1 MTSYSHLLQLAMPE
15 VIVVIT
21 AIFALTADLV
31 LLRTSPLR
39 TRLSAAVSLATIGCV
54 AAILSIAHSTDSV
67 NLFDGMLVANP
78 LTHLV
83 QIALL
88 VLTIFV
94 LLLAVDSEFTENVGE
109 FVLLIL
115 LATVGMMFLVAS
127 QNLLT
132 SFISLELLSL
142 PLYILTGFDKRNAR
156 SSEASLKYFLFG
168 GMSAAFLLFGF
179 SLLYGFAN
187 STNFVEIAT
196 AIHGPSL
203 NPLVILAIVMTVIGL
218 GFKVAAVPFHF
229 WAPDV
234 YQVAPVPVAAFIAS
248 GSKVASFFVFFQIF
262 SIAFGGSAGSAA
274 WMHLIHGWVPV
285 VAGVAALSM
294 LLGNTVAITQ
304 TSLRRLL
311 AYSAIAHAGYMLI
324 AAVAHTPD
332 ALAALLYYVITYSL
346 GTIGAFGIIGVVEKA
361 TGSDKIA
368 DLSGL
373 SKRSP
378 ILSACLFVFVLSLAG
393 IPPLAGFF
401 GKFYLFVAALA
412 ATPGSSGLL
421 WLVAFAIAMS
431 AVSLFYYLRILKRV
445 YADSPEGNSTPVQAS
460 PLTRAAIV
468 VLAALVILFGC
479 APNLLLQPIL
489 NAIHALAA

>member
-1 MTSYSHLLQLAMPE
+1 MSPYSNLLHLAMPE
-15 VIVVIT
+15 AIVVVT
-21 AIFALTADLV
+21 AIFALSADLLV
-31 LLRTSPLR
+31 LRSAALR
-39 TRLSAAVSLATIGCV
+39 TRLRAAVSLATIGSL
-54 AAILSIAHSTDSV
+54 AAIFSIIHSPATV
-67 NLFDGMLVANP
+67 NLYDGMFVVNP

-88 VLTIFV
+88 VLTLFV
-94 LLLAVDSEFTENVGE
+94 LLLAVDSDFTDNVGE

-132 SFISLELLSL
+132 TFISLELLSL
-142 PLYILTGFDKRNAR
+142 PLYILSGFDKSNAR

-179 SLLYGFAN
+179 SLLYGFSN
-187 STNFVEIAT
+187 STNFLAIGT
-196 AIHGPSL
+196 AVHGPSL

-218 GFKVAAVPFHF
+218 GFKVAAVPFQF

-234 YQVAPVPVAAFIAS
+234 YEAAPAPVAAFIAS

-262 SIAFGGSAGSAA
+262 TVAFAGAAGSAA
-274 WMHLIHGWVPV
+274 WMHVVHGWVPV

-294 LLGNTVAITQ
+294 LLGNTVAIVQ

-324 AAVAHTPD
+324 GVVAHTP
-332 ALAALLYYVITYSL
+332 AGLASLLFYVITYSL
-346 GTIGAFGIIGVVEKA
+346 GTVGAFGIIGVIERA
-361 TGSDKIA
+361 TGSDKIS
-368 DLSGL
+368 DLTGL

-378 ILSACLFVFVLSLAG
+378 ILSVCLFLFVLSLAG

-401 GKFYLFVAALA
+401 GKFYLFVAAYSA
-412 ATPGSSGLL
+412 NPGLL
-421 WLVAFAIAMS
+421 WLVGLAIAMS
-431 AVSLFYYLRILKRV
+431 AVSLFYYLRILKVV
-445 YADSPEGNSTPVQAS
+445 YGEGSETSPIKAS
-460 PLTRAAIV
+460 PLALTVILLLAGLIV
-468 VLAALVILFGC
+468 LFGC
-479 APNLLLQPIL
+479 APNLLLRPIL
-489 NAIHALAA
+489 NAIQALSA

>member
-1 MTSYSHLLQLAMPE
+1 MIPYAHLLQLAMPE
-15 VIVVIT
+15 VIVVIV
-21 AIFALTADLV
+21 AIVALSADLLV
-31 LLRTSPLR
+31 LRNSLLR
-39 TRLSAAVSLATIGCV
+39 TRLLAAVSLATIGCI
-54 AAILSIAHSTDSV
+54 AAIFFITHSTGSV
-67 NLFDGMLVANP
+67 NLFDGMFVANP
-78 LTHLV
+78 LIHIV

-88 VLTIFV
+88 VLTVFV
-94 LLLAVDSEFTENVGE
+94 LLLAVDSAFTENVGE

-142 PLYILTGFDKRNAR
+142 PLYILTGFDKRDAR

-187 STNFVEIAT
+187 STNFVEIAA

-234 YQVAPVPVAAFIAS
+234 YETAPAPIAAFIAS

-262 SIAFGGSAGSAA
+262 SIAFAGSAGSAA
-274 WMHLIHGWVPV
+274 WMHLVHGWVPV
-285 VAGVAALSM
+285 VAGVATLSM
-294 LLGNTVAITQ
+294 LLGNMVAIVQ

-324 AAVAHTPD
+324 AVVAHTPD

-346 GTIGAFGIIGVVEKA
+346 GTIGAFGIIGVVEQA

-368 DLSGL
+368 DLQGL

-378 ILSACLFVFVLSLAG
+378 TLSASLFVFVLSLAG
-393 IPPLAGFF
+393 LPPLAGFF

-445 YADSPEGNSTPVQAS
+445 YGDSSPDAGPIQTS
-460 PLTRAAIV
+460 PLTLAMVV
-468 VLAALVILFGC
+468 VLAALVVLFGC

>member
-1 MTSYSHLLQLAMPE
+1 MIPYSHLLQLAMPE
-15 VIVVIT
+15 VIVTIT

-31 LLRTSPLR
+31 FLRTAALR
-39 TRLSAAVSLATIGCV
+39 TRLATSVSLATIGCI
-54 AAILSIAHSTDSV
+54 AAIFAIARASESV
-67 NLFDGMLVANP
+67 NLFDGMFLANP
-78 LTHLV
+78 LVHLV

-94 LLLAVDSEFTENVGE
+94 LLLAVESEFTEHIGE

-156 SSEASLKYFLFG
+156 SSEAALKYFLFG

-187 STNFVEIAT
+187 STDFVQIAA

-203 NPLVILAIVMTVIGL
+203 NPLLILAIVMTVIGL

-234 YQVAPVPVAAFIAS
+234 YEAAPIPVAAFIAS

-262 SIAFGGSAGSAA
+262 SMAFAGSAGSAA
-274 WMHLIHGWVPV
+274 WMHFVHGWVPV
-285 VAGVAALSM
+285 VAIVAALSM
-294 LLGNTVAITQ
+294 LLGNTVAIVQ

-311 AYSAIAHAGYMLI
+311 AYSAIAHTGYMLLGV
-324 AAVAHTPD
+324 VAHTPIG
-332 ALAALLYYVITYSL
+332 LAALLYYVITYSF
-346 GTIGAFGIIGVVEKA
+346 GTIGAFGVIGIVEKP
-361 TGSDKIA
+361 TGSDQLA
-368 DLSGL
+368 TFNGL
-373 SKRSP
+373 NKRSP
-378 ILSACLFVFVLSLAG
+378 VLAACLFVFLLSLAG

-401 GKFYLFVAALA
+401 GKFYLFVAAVSA
-412 ATPGSSGLL
+412 SSGLL
-421 WLVAFAIAMS
+421 WLVAFAIAIS
-431 AVSLFYYLRILKRV
+431 AVSLYYYLRVLKRV
-445 YADSPEGNSTPVQAS
+445 YGESPDSTPLPAS
-460 PLTRAAIV
+460 RFSVAV
-468 VLAALVILFGC
+468 VVTLATLVVLFGC
-479 APNLLLQPIL
+479 APNLLLEPLI
-489 NAIHALAA
+489 AAVRVVGM

>member
-1 MTSYSHLLQLAMPE
+1 MTSYSHLLRLLLPE
-15 VIVVIT
+15 LIVTIT
-21 AIFALTADLV
+21 AIFALTTDLV
-31 LLRTSPLR
+31 FLRSAALR
-39 TRLSAAVSLATIGCV
+39 TRLATAVSLATIGCIV
-54 AAILSIAHSTDSV
+54 AIFAITRATENV
-67 NLFDGMLVANP
+67 NLFDGMLIANP
-78 LTHLV
+78 LVHLV

-127 QNLLT
+127 QDLLT
-132 SFISLELLSL
+132 TFISLELLSL

-156 SSEASLKYFLFG
+156 SSEAALKYFLFG

-187 STNFVEIAT
+187 STNFVEIAA

-203 NPLVILAIVMTVIGL
+203 NPLLILAIITTVIGL

-234 YQVAPVPVAAFIAS
+234 YEAAPIPVAAFVAS

-262 SIAFGGSAGSAA
+262 SIAFAGSEGSGA
-274 WMHLIHGWVPV
+274 WMHFVHGWVPV
-285 VAGVAALSM
+285 VAIVAALSM
-294 LLGNTVAITQ
+294 LLGNTVAIVQ

-311 AYSAIAHAGYMLI
+311 AYSAIAHAGYMLLGI
-324 AAVAHTPD
+324 VAHTPVG
-332 ALAALLYYVITYSL
+332 LAALLYYVITYSF
-346 GTIGAFGIIGVVEKA
+346 GTIGAFGVIGIVEKA
-361 TGSDKIA
+361 TGSDQLA
-368 DLSGL
+368 NFNGL
-373 SKRSP
+373 NKRSP
-378 ILSACLFVFVLSLAG
+378 ILAACLFVFLLSLAG

-401 GKFYLFVAALA
+401 GKFYLFVAAITA
-412 ATPGSSGLL
+412 NSGLL

-431 AVSLFYYLRILKRV
+431 AVSLFYYLRVLKRV
-445 YADSPEGNSTPVQAS
+445 YTESGDPADGTPLPSSRLSVS
-460 PLTRAAIV
+460 V
-468 VLAALVILFGC
+468 VVALATLVVLFGC
-479 APNLLLQPIL
+479 APNLLLQPL
-489 NAIHALAA
+489 LSAVHALGM

>member
-1 MTSYSHLLQLAMPE
+1 MTPYSHLLQLAMPE
-15 VIVVIT
+15 VIVVLT
-21 AIFALTADLV
+21 AILALTLDLV
-31 LLRTSPLR
+31 FLRTTALR
-39 TRLSAAVSLATIGCV
+39 NRLGAAVTLASIGCV
-54 AAILSIAHSTDSV
+54 AAIAQLLRSTDRV
-67 NLFDGMLVANP
+67 NLFDGMFVANP
-78 LTHLV
+78 LTHVV

-94 LLLAVDSEFTENVGE
+94 LLLAIDSDFTENVGE

-115 LATVGMMFLVAS
+115 LATTGMMFLVGS

-156 SSEASLKYFLFG
+156 SSEAALKYFLFG

-187 STNFVEIAT
+187 STNFVQIA
-196 AIHGPSL
+196 ASIHGPSL
-203 NPLVILAIVMTVIGL
+203 NPLLVIAIVTTVIGL

-234 YQVAPVPVAAFIAS
+234 YETAPIPVAAFIAS
-248 GSKVASFFVFFQIF
+248 GSKVASFFVFFQILAIGF
-262 SIAFGGSAGSAA
+262 AGAGGSAA
-274 WMHLIHGWVPV
+274 WMHFVHGWVPV

-294 LLGNTVAITQ
+294 LLGNMVAIVQ
-304 TSLRRLL
+304 SSLRRLL

-324 AAVAHTPD
+324 AIVAHTPVS
-332 ALAALLYYVITYSL
+332 LAALLYYVVTYSFA
-346 GTIGAFGIIGVVEKA
+346 TIGAFGVIGVVEKG
-361 TGSDKIA
+361 TGSDQ
-368 DLSGL
+368 LSSFNGL

-378 ILSACLFVFVLSLAG
+378 ILAACLLIFLLSLAG

-401 GKFYLFVAALA
+401 GKFYIFVGALA
-412 ATPGSSGLL
+412 ASSSLL
-421 WLVAFAIAMS
+421 WLVALAIAMS
-431 AVSLFYYLRILKRV
+431 AVSLYYYLRVLKQV
-445 YADSPEGNSTPVQAS
+445 YGDGAPSESGPIQAS
-460 PLTRAAIV
+460 PVSVLIV
-468 VLAALVILFGC
+468 VLLAAGVVLFGC

-489 NAIHALAA
+489 DAVHALGA

>member
-1 MTSYSHLLQLAMPE
+1 MTSYFHLLQLVLPE
-15 VIVVIT
+15 LIVVVT
-21 AIFALTADLV
+21 AIFVLTADLV
-31 LLRTSPLR
+31 FLRTAALR
-39 TRLSAAVSLATIGCV
+39 TRLSTAVSLATIGCV
-54 AAILSIAHSTDSV
+54 AAIVAVARASESV
-67 NLFDGMLVANP
+67 NLFDGMLIANP
-78 LTHLV
+78 LVHVV

-94 LLLAVDSEFTENVGE
+94 LLLAVESEFTEHVGE

-156 SSEASLKYFLFG
+156 SSEAALKYFLFG

-187 STNFVEIAT
+187 STNFVEIAA

-203 NPLVILAIVMTVIGL
+203 NPLLILAIVTTVIGL

-234 YQVAPVPVAAFIAS
+234 YEAAPIPVAAFIAS
-248 GSKVASFFVFFQIF
+248 GSKVASFFVFFQLLAIGF
-262 SIAFGGSAGSAA
+262 SGAEGSAA
-274 WMHLIHGWVPV
+274 WMHFVHGWVPV
-285 VAGVAALSM
+285 VAIVAALSM
-294 LLGNTVAITQ
+294 LLGNTVAIVQ

-324 AAVAHTPD
+324 GIVAHTPVG
-332 ALAALLYYVITYSL
+332 LAALLYYVITYSL
-346 GTIGAFGIIGVVEKA
+346 GTIGAFAVIGIVEKA
-361 TGSDKIA
+361 SGSDQLA
-368 DLSGL
+368 NFNGL
-373 SKRSP
+373 NKRSP
-378 ILSACLFVFVLSLAG
+378 ILAGCLFIFLLSLAG

-401 GKFYLFVAALA
+401 GKFYLFVGALSS
-412 ATPGSSGLL
+412 TSGSTGLL

-431 AVSLFYYLRILKRV
+431 AVSLYYYLRVLKRV
-445 YADSPEGNSTPVQAS
+445 YGDGSDSTPLATSLVGVAT
-460 PLTRAAIV
+460 PV
-468 VLAALVILFGC
+468 VLAALVVLLGC

-489 NAIHALAA
+489 NAVHALGI

>member
-1 MTSYSHLLQLAMPE
+1 MISYSHLLQLAMPE
-15 VIVVIT
+15 VIVVVA
-21 AIFALTADLV
+21 AILALTADLV

-39 TRLSAAVSLATIGCV
+39 SRLAIAAVSLATRPAAP
-54 AAILSIAHSTDSV
+54 AAILSLVLSAERV
-67 NLFDGMLVANP
+67 NIFDGMFVGNP
-78 LTHLV
+78 LTHVV

-88 VLTIFV
+88 VLTVCV
-94 LLLAVDSEFTENVGE
+94 LLLAVDSDFTENVGE

-187 STNFVEIAT
+187 STDFTQIAA

-203 NPLVILAIVMTVIGL
+203 NPLVVLAIVMTVIGL

-234 YQVAPVPVAAFIAS
+234 YETAPVPVAAFIAS

-262 SIAFGGSAGSAA
+262 NLAFAGSAGSAA
-274 WMHLIHGWVPV
+274 WMHVVHGWVPI
-285 VAGVAALSM
+285 VATVAALSM
-294 LLGNTVAITQ
+294 LLGNMAAIVQ

-324 AAVAHTPD
+324 GIVAHTQQS
-332 ALAALLYYVITYSL
+332 LASLLYYVITYAL
-346 GTIGAFGIIGVVEKA
+346 ATIGAFGIVGVVENA
-361 TGSDKIA
+361 TGSDQLA
-368 DLSGL
+368 NFNGF

-378 ILSACLFVFVLSLAG
+378 ILAACLLIFLLSLAG
-393 IPPLAGFF
+393 IPPLAG
-401 GKFYLFVAALA
+401 ALA
-412 ATPGSSGLL
+412 SSTSSSPRSLHRPAPQLALAGGPCHSHERRLALL
-421 WLVAFAIAMS
+421 LP
-431 AVSLFYYLRILKRV
+431 
-445 YADSPEGNSTPVQAS
+445 ADSQAR
-460 PLTRAAIV
+460 LRR
-468 VLAALVILFGC
+468 
-479 APNLLLQPIL
+479 QPGR
-489 NAIHALAA
+489 